1 MQAMRFVMARAHPHA
16 ELFPRLNPEERA
28 SLAADIK
35 ANGLHEKIVYRMTAE
50 GQPEIIDGISRAD
63 ALIDAGL
70 LVGWEIK
77 PEYYVQRQFGSEE
90 EVTAYIVSANIHR
103 RHLSKGQR
111 NELIKKLVLTGMKP
125 KDVAAAVKTSVDTV
139 EKATK
144 AERAAVK
151 AAKREAAKQAVQA
164 GKSVREAGKAA
175 GVSKDTARRASRNP
189 KDFGNDT
196 PSATS
201 AHHPRLPTCGRSRR
215 DPRSSAS
222 CRSRSSHPSS
232 CRRKT
237 RSPS

>member
-1 MQAMRFVMARAHPHA
+1 M
-16 ELFPRLNPEERA
+16 
-28 SLAADIK
+28 
-35 ANGLHEKIVYRMTAE
+35 
-50 GQPEIIDGISRAD
+50 
-63 ALIDAGL
+63 
-70 LVGWEIK
+70 
-77 PEYYVQRQFGSEE
+77 QRQFASEE

-175 GVSKDTARRASRNP
+175 GVSKDTARRASQNP
-189 KDFGNDT
+189 KTSENETPAANLGPSPETADVCEEQADAVVGESPKPVEPPIELSKEDALTILIKVLQRLDHYLAFFEKAAKNGEPSLKQKCDLLRAEITSWRLQSADLDVPDFLKQT
-196 PSATS
+196 T
-201 AHHPRLPTCGRSRR
+201 H
-215 DPRSSAS
+215 
-222 CRSRSSHPSS
+222 
-232 CRRKT
+232 
-237 RSPS
+237 